1 MEIELLKELYSK
13 EAILKT
19 VHLFSDNF
27 SILLGSNE
35 YSFSIKVEPLK
46 DKFFDEILFM
56 TKLQEQQLKETLNLQ
71 FGNLRETIYNKAF
84 SLVE

>member
-19 VHLFSDNF
+19 IHLFSNDYN
-27 SILLGSNE
+27 ILLSSNE
-35 YSFSIKVEPLK
+35 YAFVIKIKSLT
-46 DKFFDEILFM
+46 DKIFDEILFM

>member
-19 VHLFSDNF
+19 VHLFSNDFN
-27 SILLGSNE
+27 ILFGSKE
-35 YSFSIKVEPLK
+35 YAFVIKIESLT
-46 DKFFDEILFM
+46 DKNFDEILFM

-71 FGNLRETIYNKAF
+71 FGNLREAIYNKAF

>member
-19 VHLFSDNF
+19 IHVFSNDF
-27 SILLGSNE
+27 SILIDSKE
-35 YSFSIKVEPLK
+35 HSFILNIKSLK
-46 DKFFDEILFM
+46 DKIFDEVLFM
-56 TKLQEQQLKETLNLQ
+56 TKLQEQQLREALNSQ
-71 FGNLRETIYNKAF
+71 FGELREAIYKKAF